1 MVISRVLI
9 ADDYEPWRRYVDVAL
24 RRHRRWRTIGEA
36 TDGSEAIRQAQLL
49 RPDLILMDIGLP
61 KQNGIIAARQILAA
75 DSRVKILFLSEHQ
88 SSELVEAALAT
99 GASGYVV
106 KSNAGTELLP
116 AMSAIVAGKPFISA
130 SLAGHGFDT
139 WKKELVERPP
149 CRHAAGFYADEASM
163 LDDFA
168 TFANRVLK
176 DGTTLIVIGIGT
188 RRNKLEQA
196 VRARGVD
203 VDRLTSEGRHRFLN
217 VADAFSMYMVN
228 GWPDEARFSK
238 LVADV
243 FEEAVACSTS
253 RDRRVAAWGEGAP
266 TLLRQGHAEAAIHV
280 EEMWD
285 RLASRYGIETLC
297 GYFPDHVAYDEGD
310 PSVQQISA
318 IHSHVTFR

>member
-9 ADDYEPWRRYVDVAL
+9 VDDYEPWRRYLEVAL
-24 RRHRRWRTIGEA
+24 RRNRRWQPIGEA
-36 TDGSEAIRQAQLL
+36 VDGCEAVRQAQLL

-61 KQNGIIAARQILAA
+61 KQNGITAARQILAA
-75 DSRVKILFLSEHQ
+75 DSTVKILFLSEHQ

-106 KSNAGTELLP
+106 KSNAGMELLP
-116 AMSAIVAGKPFISA
+116 AMSVIVGGKSFISA
-130 SLAGHGFDT
+130 NLAGYGFDIST
-139 WKKELVERPP
+139 KALIDRTS

-168 TFANRVLK
+168 TFADRVLK
-176 DGTTLIVIGIGT
+176 DGTTLIVIGLES
-188 RRNKLEQA
+188 RRIKLEQA
-196 VRARGVD
+196 LWARGVD
-203 VDRLTSEGRHRFLN
+203 VARLASEGRHRFVN
-217 VADAFSMYMVN
+217 VADAFSSYMVN
-228 GWPDEARFSK
+228 DRPDEARFCE
-238 LVADV
+238 LVTKV
-243 FEEAVACSTS
+243 FEEAAACSTS

-266 TLLRQGHAEAAIHV
+266 TLLRQGKAEAAIHV

-297 GYFPDHVAYDEGD
+297 GYFPDDVAYDEQD